1 MNSQTVTLVI
11 RDEPNHTTDQSITFN
26 VKATNRNDAFLNA
39 TAKAFS
45 LVSGTSYSIKSLVVA
60 DPVT

>member
-1 MNSQTVTLVI
+1 MISYTVILVI
-11 RDEPNHTTDQSITFN
+11 RDEPNHTTDQTVTFD
-26 VKATNRNDAFLNA
+26 VRATDRNNAFLNA

-60 DPVT
+60 DPIT